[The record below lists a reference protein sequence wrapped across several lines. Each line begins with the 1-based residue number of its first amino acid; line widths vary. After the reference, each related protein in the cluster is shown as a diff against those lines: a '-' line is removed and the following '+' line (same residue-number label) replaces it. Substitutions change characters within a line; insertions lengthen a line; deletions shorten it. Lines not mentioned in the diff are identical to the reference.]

1 MGELPLRDA
10 VKFWGT
16 KVERLSVRE
25 ITDVLSVPFRKT
37 SSRNGGC
44 QIDLLLQTRK
54 SVYVVEIKRK
64 AEIGEEVER
73 EVMEK
78 VAKLSIPRGIS
89 VRTALVYEGRLLPIV
104 KANAYFNALV
114 DISSLIGDGLA

>member
-1 MGELPLRDA
+1 MYLVPI
-10 VKFWGT
+10 
-16 KVERLSVRE
+16 LSA
-25 ITDVLSVPFRKT
+25 SPFRKT

-78 VAKLSIPRGIS
+78 VARLSIPRGIS

-104 KANAYFNALV
+104 KANAYFDALV
-114 DISSLIGDGLA
+114 DISSLISDGLA

>member
-1 MGELPLRDA
+1 MYLVPI
-10 VKFWGT
+10 
-16 KVERLSVRE
+16 LSA
-25 ITDVLSVPFRKT
+25 SPFRKA

-64 AEIGEEVER
+64 SEIGEEVER
-73 EVMEK
+73 DVAEK
-78 VAKLSIPRGIS
+78 VARFSIPRGIS
-89 VRTALVYEGRLLPIV
+89 VRTALVYEGQLLPVV
-104 KANAYFNALV
+104 KANAYFDALV